1 MKKQKQMSPYL
12 FLLGYIVLFITN
24 VHAIN
29 TLRPN
34 ELIFST
40 GHYIKDGTNV
50 EAGMTSPI
58 PNNICYKKTQKSAC
72 EYTYE
77 QYYVSEFPSNPVPGT
92 MNIGLIL
99 DENDTEKDLRIMVS
113 DFAGT
118 STVEPEP
125 SIQGFTEELI
135 NGTQGDPGVLAI
147 NYWTGDKYDN
157 ERPQGK
163 DVNDGKNI
171 IGAYTNFQV
180 GKTRYGRSLWIY
192 KDLEEDLLTIGGFD
206 GVDWAL
212 EPVVANPFSI
222 NSITSKNSSAGTTE
236 NPGITY
242 LTERIEVRDTDTG
255 GRVCLFASGNCHED
269 LNGNVAKAGLFIE
282 GDVLINKLFGLIGF
296 VTQTSTS
303 NQTYNMHTGIFGSST
318 EALPTNNAK
327 IGHSITLNLDVN
339 MDEELTDADVV
350 SGFMVTAI
358 GYLGLYV
365 DSNDNYTFWMAEGQ
379 SCTPNISRYSNTGIF
394 DFQHGWNRDASF
406 TFLYTKTFD
415 ADGVIYQKQ
424 DLVLSFCTNA
434 PSTYVICPWWY
445 SWYGM
450 DPDDDCDEYN
460 TVFSK
465 LNYGAAVYGIPV
477 STSQ

>member
-58 PNNICYKKTQKSAC
+58 PNNICYKKTQKSSC

-77 QYYVSEFPSNPVPGT
+77 QYYVAEFPSNPVPGT

-113 DFAGT
+113 KLEGT
-118 STVEPEP
+118 STVVAEP

-135 NGTQGDPGVLAI
+135 NGTQQEPGVFSITKQDGILFPA
-147 NYWTGDKYDN
+147 
-157 ERPQGK
+157 EPPQGSMAL
-163 DVNDGKNI
+163 NI

-180 GKTRYGRSLWIY
+180 GKTRYGKSLWIY

-222 NSITSKNSSAGTTE
+222 NSITSQNLSATASE

-269 LNGNVAKAGLFIE
+269 LNGNVPKAGLFIE

-296 VTQTSTS
+296 VAKNSINEQTSFNDT
-303 NQTYNMHTGIFGSST
+303 
-318 EALPTNNAK
+318 LK
-327 IGHSITLNLDVN
+327 IYLDVN
-339 MDEELTDADVV
+339 MDGCKSEKAVTYTDGNLTFPNNDGLNNAGKSCSGDKDDLN
-350 SGFMVTAI
+350 GFMITAI
-358 GYLGLYV
+358 GYLGLKST
-365 DSNDNYTFWMAEGQ
+365 DQENYTFWMAEGD
-379 SCTPNISRYSNTGIF
+379 SCSPTESSQYSNTGMF
-394 DFQHGWNRDASF
+394 DFQTNWNQYASF
-406 TFLYTKTFD
+406 TFLYTKSYSTTSED
-415 ADGVIYQKQ
+415 QTLK
-424 DLVLSFCTNA
+424 LKFCTNA
-434 PSTYVICPWWY
+434 STTTANISNVY
-445 SWYGM
+445 
-450 DPDDDCDEYN
+450 
-460 TVFSK
+460 
-465 LNYGAAVYGIPV
+465 YGAAVYGIPV
-477 STSQ
+477 SK

>member
-58 PNNICYKKTQKSAC
+58 PNNICYKKTQKSSC

-113 DFAGT
+113 SFTGT

-125 SIQGFTEELI
+125 SIQGFTEQLI
-135 NGTQGDPGVLAI
+135 NGTPGDPGVLAI
-147 NYWTGDKYDN
+147 NYWKGDKYDN
-157 ERPQGK
+157 ETPQGH
-163 DVNDGKNI
+163 DDTNPNDKNI
-171 IGAYTNFQV
+171 NRAYTNFQV

-222 NSITSKNSSAGTTE
+222 NSITSQNSAQAATPVET
-236 NPGITY
+236 PGITY
-242 LTERIEVRDTDTG
+242 LTERIEVKDTDTG
-255 GRVCLFASGNCHED
+255 GMVCLFASVNVGCHVNNE
-269 LNGNVAKAGLFIE
+269 GAGLFIE

-296 VTQTSTS
+296 VTQNSIADS
-303 NQTYNMHTGIFGSST
+303 SYDMHTGSAGD
-318 EALPTNNAK
+318 NK
-327 IGHSITLNLDVN
+327 IGDSIILNLDVN
-339 MDEELTDADVV
+339 MDGKLTDADVV
-350 SGFMVTAI
+350 NGFMVTAI
-358 GYLGLYV
+358 GYLGLEI
-365 DSNDNYTFWMAEGQ
+365 DNDHNYTFWMVEGQ
-379 SCTPNISRYSNTGIF
+379 NCTTSEMSYYSNTGMF
-394 DFQHGWNRDASF
+394 DFQQGWNRNASF
-406 TFLYTKTFD
+406 TFLYTKTYNST
-415 ADGVIYQKQ
+415 ADRNKQ
-424 DLVLSFCTNA
+424 LELSFCTNA
-434 PSTYVICPWWY
+434 PTQWTSG
-445 SWYGM
+445 SSS
-450 DPDDDCDEYN
+450 YN
-460 TVFSK
+460 TEFTK

>member
-125 SIQGFTEELI
+125 SIQGFTEDLI

-147 NYWTGDKYDN
+147 NYWKGDEYDN
-157 ERPQGK
+157 ETPQGK

-222 NSITSKNSSAGTTE
+222 NSITSQNLANATESE

-269 LNGNVAKAGLFIE
+269 VDTNGDGAPDRVPKAGLFIE
-282 GDVLINKLFGLIGF
+282 GDALINKLFGLIGF

-303 NQTYNMHTGIFGSST
+303 NPTGYNMFSGLAG
-318 EALPTNNAK
+318 TNK
-327 IGHSITLNLDVN
+327 IGESITLNLDVN
-339 MDEELTDADVV
+339 MDGNLTTADEV

-365 DSNDNYTFWMAEGQ
+365 DSNDNYTFWMVEGQ
-379 SCTPNISRYSNTGIF
+379 SCNPTNMSLYSNTGIF
-394 DFQHGWNRDASF
+394 DFQTGWNRDASF

-415 ADGVIYQKQ
+415 TAGANKE

-434 PSTYVICPWWY
+434 PSQYVICPWWY

-450 DPDDDCDEYN
+450 DPDDDCDTYD

-477 STSQ
+477 STTN